1 MLRNVFT
8 GISAAYDLYDA
19 WWGERWSSQEVP
31 FADAASLTVIASRM
45 YLRVQHL
52 ACRLKSTGNEAAEQ
66 LVLAEALSVLCEL
79 SSVSIRPMAINDAL
93 LSDRLSMEE
102 ATSSSTQPSLPDLVY
117 SNNIAHEGSLHVR
130 GVTTGSVELQ
140 FIDIDGDTQRPY
152 IVGMLL
158 QSLKHLGRH
167 LSVQVACSILT
178 SILCRY
184 PNCQPLAHENSA
196 EVGWHDNPING

>member
-8 GISAAYDLYDA
+8 GISAAYNIYDA
-19 WWGERWSSQEVP
+19 WWGERWSSQKVP

-117 SNNIAHEGSLHVR
+117 FNNIAHEGSLHVR

-184 PNCQPLAHENSA
+184 PKCQPLAHEK
-196 EVGWHDNPING
+196 